1 MLYCAQTFIL
11 GSDVVLNTNSGS
23 ACITQS
29 VYQHRTYN
37 SFVTLDGKVW
47 TSLMRFIS
55 SMDFHDFFLQFK
67 DIGRNK
73 MLCYTLRFGHR
84 LLRFCACGFSSAVV

>member
-47 TSLMRFIS
+47 TTLMRFIS

-67 DIGRNK
+67 DIGRI
-73 MLCYTLRFGHR
+73 GHR
-84 LLRFCACGFSSAVV
+84 LLRFCVCGFSSAVV